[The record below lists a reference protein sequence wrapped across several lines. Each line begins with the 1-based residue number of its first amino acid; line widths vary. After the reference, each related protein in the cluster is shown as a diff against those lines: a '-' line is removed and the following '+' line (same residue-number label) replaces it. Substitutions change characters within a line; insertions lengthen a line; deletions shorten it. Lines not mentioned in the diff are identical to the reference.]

1 MAQTIKIRRG
11 GIGAI
16 GSSTPTTL
24 KGELILAT
32 GSFSGGVLGTS
43 LFAAEAD
50 DTLRLTHGRIDSV
63 SDGSALATAI
73 GNNNAFTG
81 LLIHSASDNKL
92 YRYSGTA
99 FVELPIAAG
108 SFEGIL
114 PIANGGTGT
123 SSLGDIVGDSKV
135 VVQNGTDTIIAGSDG
150 PVVLTLSGGVVT
162 GSAQIDGANIANN
175 TVGFG
180 GVSVALGSTDD
191 TPAFNLQ
198 DATGYPGD
206 SNLVTLGTVT
216 TGDVSAILPAGTV
229 SGSAQIDGTAI
240 QNNTITIAGTSTA
253 LGGSITYATITNGT
267 GTISGSAQVDGTA
280 ITNNT
285 ITIAGN
291 STALGGT
298 VTLAQI
304 TDGSGIISSSA
315 QIDELFNVDG
325 LISSSVLSSPSQ
337 GTALLTNNGAA
348 GSNIDLGLQ
357 TDDSPTFA
365 SLTLTGDLTVQGTTT
380 TIDSETLNISSSIVR
395 VNFGGAVA
403 NGGMEVTDATGGTT
417 VTGSLLWNGTED
429 YWIAGPKASEKR
441 IVTFNANDPTND
453 SFIHLNGSDEVVA
466 IASGSTV
473 GAFLQ
478 KTAGGFEVSAVI
490 DGGTF

>member
-16 GSSTPTTL
+16 GTSTPTTL

-43 LFAAEAD
+43 LFAAEANN
-50 DTLRLTHGRIDSV
+50 TLRLTHGRIDSV

-73 GNNNAFTG
+73 GNNDSFTG

-135 VVQNGTDTIIAGSDG
+135 VVQNGTDTIIEGSDG

-162 GSAQIDGANIANN
+162 GSAQINGSGINENAIDF
-175 TVGFG
+175 TYSG
-180 GVSVALGSTDD
+180 GGISGGTSVALNSSIE
-191 TPAFNLQ
+191 L
-198 DATGYPGD
+198 
-206 SNLVTLGTVT
+206 TVT
-216 TGDVSAILPAGTV
+216 TGSITENGTNLVDAGTLFTLSSSIANDINANTGNVEGVTGQVAYFDDTNSV
-229 SGSAQIDGTAI
+229 SGSSGFTFASDVLTV
-240 QNNTITIAGTSTA
+240 GTSTFG
-253 LGGSITYATITNGT
+253 L
-267 GTISGSAQVDGTA
+267 
-280 ITNNT
+280 NT
-285 ITIAGN
+285 TIAGN
-291 STALGGT
+291 
-298 VTLAQI
+298 
-304 TDGSGIISSSA
+304 
-315 QIDELFNVDG
+315 
-325 LISSSVLSSPSQ
+325 
-337 GTALLTNNGAA
+337 
-348 GSNIDLGLQ
+348 
-357 TDDSPTFA
+357 
-365 SLTLTGDLTVQGTTT
+365 LTVAGTTT
-380 TIDSETLNISSSIVR
+380 TIDSTNVEIGDRILTLNTADAAGDAGIQVHDTD
-395 VNFGGAVA
+395 GAQ
-403 NGGMEVTDATGGTT
+403 
-417 VTGSLLWNGTED
+417 TGSLLWDTDDN
-429 YWIAGPKASEKR
+429 YWKGGLLASEKR
-441 IVTFNANDPTND
+441 IVTFTADNPIN
-453 SFIHLNGSDEVVA
+453 SGFIHLNDSDQIVSV
-466 IASGSTV
+466 ASGSTV